1 MRSVS
6 PNLFCL
12 KKFYRTAI
20 LKNNTPMIT
29 ANDII
34 ETMLSMEDEK
44 QRQVLSRFFKTGK
57 GEYGEGDQFLGLRV
71 PQTRMVVKAA
81 RLQVALPEI
90 SQLLHSKWH
99 EVRLCGFLLL
109 VEEMKEALPK
119 RRHPGCP
126 ERRAALTDFFL
137 RHACQ
142 ANNWDLVDLSCGNI
156 LGVFLLHPLS
166 DGSLPSRT
174 ILDTLAESSNLWEQR
189 ISIVSTIALIRQ
201 NQYADTL
208 RIAEKLLHHPHDLI
222 HKAVGWMLREV
233 GKRDIDVL
241 RSFLSNHHCEMPRTA
256 LRYTIEKMDA
266 AERQRWMKKL

>member
-1 MRSVS
+1 M
-6 PNLFCL
+6 N
-12 KKFYRTAI
+12 
-20 LKNNTPMIT
+20 T

-34 ETMLSMEDEK
+34 ETMLSMENEK

-90 SQLLHSKWH
+90 SKLLHSKWH

-119 RRHPGCP
+119 RRHPGRP
-126 ERRAALTDFFL
+126 ERRAALADFFL

-174 ILDTLAESSNLWEQR
+174 ILDTSIRLQKVPTFGSSAFPSYRRLPSSGKTSML
-189 ISIVSTIALIRQ
+189 ILSALLK
-201 NQYADTL
+201 N
-208 RIAEKLLHHPHDLI
+208 
-222 HKAVGWMLREV
+222 
-233 GKRDIDVL
+233 
-241 RSFLSNHHCEMPRTA
+241 S
-256 LRYTIEKMDA
+256 YTIPTT
-266 AERQRWMKKL
+266 